1 MNFIGRMNR
10 FVALRSAALVLLGT
24 VAASPAF
31 ADTTFGPNAQGDIAI
46 PVGMAATRAGKWTV
60 AIDPTAAGGKSI
72 RHPDQKLAKVD
83 SPLASPANYF
93 ELKFN
98 AQAGKPYRLWVHGRA
113 DSNHWGNDS
122 VFVQFSGSVTSSG
135 AAKYRIGTTSG
146 AEVNLEDCSSCGL
159 SDWMWQDNG
168 YGSNVLG
175 PAIYFAA
182 SGQQTIRVQTRE
194 DGIAIDQIVLSPQVY
209 LKAQPVETLTPAP
222 VDALVPAP
230 VASIS
235 APEIVLTAATATKRV
250 GKWAVSSDAT
260 AQGGAV
266 IRHADSGAAKVTTAV
281 ASPANYFELTFN
293 AEAGKP
299 YRLWVHGRADS
310 NYWAND
316 SVFVQFSGSVTST
329 GAATYRIGTTSAA
342 EVNLEECKDCGL
354 TGWTWQDN
362 GYGAGVLGPTIRFA
376 ASGTQTIRVQTRED
390 GLAIDQILLSA
401 AQFLTAPPAAA
412 TPPPPPPP
420 PPPAPAPAPA
430 PSGAVRMRV
439 LQWNLHHGTDASGK
453 YDLVRLATWM
463 ATMKPDIIML
473 NEVEKYTYWGNEDQ
487 PARYEALV
495 EGLTGRNWYRHFSQE
510 YGNWSA
516 NGKGHLILS
525 TYPLQWTANE
535 LITGT
540 RTIGAAGITV
550 NGRSIS
556 LIVTHLDPYSH
567 SVRLAQAKEV
577 MTWTSSIADNR
588 ILTGDM
594 NAWPDQTSI
603 AELNKGYRDSWTDAT
618 AKGTAF
624 AFSGLAPDGATKN
637 GRIDYI
643 FYSRT
648 SSNLVVIDSR
658 VYDTRNSSGVM
669 ASDHRPVVTT
679 FEVR

>member
-1 MNFIGRMNR
+1 MNLIGRMNR

-31 ADTTFGPNAQGDIAI
+31 ADTTFGPNAQGDIAL
-46 PVGMAATRAGKWTV
+46 PAGMAATRAGKWTV
-60 AIDPTAAGGKSI
+60 AIDATAAGGKSI
-72 RHPDQKLAKVD
+72 RHPDQKSTKVD
-83 SPLASPANYF
+83 SPLATPANYF

-113 DSNHWGNDS
+113 DSNYWGNDS
-122 VFVQFSGSVTSSG
+122 VYVQFSGSVTSSG
-135 AAKYRIGTTSG
+135 AATNRIGTTSG
-146 AEVNLEDCSSCGL
+146 AEVNLEDCSGCGL

-182 SGQQTIRVQTRE
+182 SGEQTIRVQTRE

-209 LKAQPVETLTPAP
+209 LNAQPVETLA
-222 VDALVPAP
+222 VDAEVLPPAT
-230 VASIS
+230 AIS
-235 APEIVLTAATATKRV
+235 ATEIVLTAATATKRV
-250 GKWAVSSDAT
+250 GKWIVAADWA
-260 AQGGAV
+260 ALGGAL
-266 IRHADSGAAKVTTAV
+266 IRHADAGAAKLTTALS
-281 ASPANYFELTFN
+281 APANYFELTFN

-299 YRLWVHGRADS
+299 YRLWVHGHADN

-316 SVFVQFSGSVTST
+316 SVFVQFSGSVTSS

-354 TGWTWQDN
+354 NGWTWQDN
-362 GYGAGVLGPTIRFA
+362 GYGDGVLGPTIRFA
-376 ASGTQTIRVQTRED
+376 ASGPQTIRIQTRED
-390 GLAIDQILLSA
+390 GLAIDQIILSA
-401 AQFLTAPPAAA
+401 AQFLTAPPAA
-412 TPPPPPPP
+412 
-420 PPPAPAPAPA
+420 
-430 PSGAVRMRV
+430 MRV
-439 LQWNLHHGTDASGK
+439 LQWNIHHGTDAAGK
-453 YDLVRLATWM
+453 YDIVKQANWI
-463 ATMKPDIIML
+463 ATMKPDVILL

-487 PARYEALV
+487 PARFEALV

-525 TYPLQWTANE
+525 TYPIQWTGNE

-556 LIVTHLDPYSH
+556 LLVTHLDPYSH

-577 MTWTSSIADNR
+577 MTWTSTIADNR
-588 ILTGDM
+588 IMTGDM